1 MWLKTLKNHGN
12 VRRLSKS
19 MMYVVALTALLC
31 AAGCAMAAGEA
42 DPTPTAAPD
51 NGGDFGLWDI
61 FDKKE
66 IVASAKSAWADF
78 GPAGGNLLIGV
89 GLLVAM
95 LSILICLLLGAGI
108 MNLGKIG
115 SNNDTHSKGKE
126 MMGTSVLSA
135 VMLVL
140 LLCFIAMLFK
150 GWL

>member
-12 VRRLSKS
+12 VRRLSKG

-31 AAGCAMAAGEA
+31 AAGSAMAAGEA
-42 DPTPTAAPD
+42 DTTPTAAPD

-78 GPAGGNLLIGV
+78 GPAGGNLLLGV

-95 LSILICLLLGAGI
+95 LSFVYCLAQG
-108 MNLGKIG
+108 
-115 SNNDTHSKGKE
+115 
-126 MMGTSVLSA
+126 
-135 VMLVL
+135 
-140 LLCFIAMLFK
+140 
-150 GWL
+150 